1 MIVLVLTLCAFA
13 VATAEFVLVGVLPG
27 VAADLGVSLP
37 TAGALVTVYMVVVAA
52 GGPVLTALTRRLPRG
67 WLLVGVMVLAL
78 VAALLSAVAG
88 SYALLLGA
96 RVGSALAQALFM
108 AVASEIAMAVAPPAK
123 QTAAVAKVFGGFAV
137 ATVVGLPIGTLV
149 GQAFGWHAAFLFVAG
164 LAGAG
169 LAGVLAVRRGVR
181 GVGAAGVAAPS
192 LAAALAMLARRRVV
206 LGLLV
211 TLLTFTAFTAVFT
224 YVAPMLSDVTG
235 LSPHWVSIA
244 LLIYGVGTL
253 VGNAVAGRA
262 PAATIGRIV
271 PVPVALLV
279 LLLLL
284 QGIALHSGVL
294 AIVNLFALGAVGL
307 AFAPLI
313 QTYLM
318 SQVEPAA
325 GGLAASVNISA
336 AGVAGALGALLG
348 GGVIASG
355 LGLDRI
361 GPAAAVPAFAAL
373 VIAVTIRAGAR
384 SEADPQPAPAR
395 LSPGLRRGPDLR

>member
-13 VATAEFVLVGVLPG
+13 VATAEFVLVGVLPE
-27 VAADLGVSLP
+27 VAGDLAVSLP
-37 TAGALVTVYMVVVAA
+37 TAGALVTVYMVVVAV
-52 GGPVLTALTRRLPRG
+52 GGPVLTVLTRRLPRG
-67 WLLVGVMVLAL
+67 WLLVGVMALAL
-78 VAALLSAVAG
+78 VAALLSAAAG
-88 SYALLLGA
+88 SYAVLLAA

-108 AVASEIAMAVAPPAK
+108 AIASEIAMAAVPPAR

-137 ATVVGLPIGTLV
+137 ATVAGLPIGTLV
-149 GQAFGWHAAFLFVAG
+149 GQAFGWHATFLFVAALTAAG
-164 LAGAG
+164 LAGA
-169 LAGVLAVRRGVR
+169 LAALRSVR
-181 GVGAAGVAAPS
+181 GVGAGAVASPS
-192 LAAALAMLARRRVV
+192 LAATMAMLARRRVV

-235 LSPHWVSIA
+235 LSPRWVSIA
-244 LLIYGVGTL
+244 LLTYGVGTVL
-253 VGNAVAGRA
+253 GSALAGRV
-262 PAATIGRIV
+262 PAAAIGRIV
-271 PVPVALLV
+271 PVPVALLA

-294 AIVNLFALGAVGL
+294 AIVNLFALGAIGL

-318 SQVEPAA
+318 SQAGPAA

-373 VIAVTIRAGAR
+373 AVAVAIRVSARPESGPTAR
-384 SEADPQPAPAR
+384 SNSTNGRAILQ
-395 LSPGLRRGPDLR
+395 

>member
-13 VATAEFVLVGVLPG
+13 VATAEFVLVGVLG
-27 VAADLGVSLP
+27 EVAADLAVSLP
-37 TAGALVTVYMVVVAA
+37 TAGALVTVYMVVVAV
-52 GGPVLTALTRRLPRG
+52 GGPVLTVLTRRLPRG
-67 WLLVGVMVLAL
+67 WLLAGVMVLAL
-78 VAALLSAVAG
+78 LAALLSAVAG
-88 SYALLLGA
+88 SYVMLLGA

-108 AVASEIAMAVAPPAK
+108 AVASEIAMAAVPPAK

-137 ATVVGLPIGTLV
+137 ATVVGLPIGTLI
-149 GQAFGWHAAFLFVAG
+149 GQAFGWPAAFLFVAA
-164 LAGAG
+164 LATAG
-169 LAGVLAVRRGVR
+169 LAGVLAVVRRIQ
-181 GVGAAGVAAPS
+181 GVGTVAPPS
-192 LAAALAMLARRRVV
+192 LAATLAMLARRRVV

-211 TLLTFTAFTAVFT
+211 TLLTFAAFTAVFT

-235 LSPHWVSIA
+235 LSPRWVSVA

-253 VGNAVAGRA
+253 LGNALAGRV
-262 PAATIGRIV
+262 AAAAIGRV
-271 PVPVALLV
+271 LPVPVALLV
-279 LLLLL
+279 VLLLL
-284 QGIALHSGVL
+284 QGLALHSAGL
-294 AIVNLFALGAVGL
+294 AIVNLFLLGAVGL

-318 SQVEPAA
+318 SQAGPAA

-348 GGVIASG
+348 GGVIGAG

-373 VIAVTIRAGAR
+373 VIAVAVRAGSGPASVAGRRRRHRQFPAGSAAR
-384 SEADPQPAPAR
+384 
-395 LSPGLRRGPDLR
+395 

>member
-1 MIVLVLTLCAFA
+1 MIILVLTLCAFA
-13 VATAEFVLVGVLPG
+13 VATAEFVLVGVLG
-27 VAADLGVSLP
+27 EVAADLAVSLP
-37 TAGALVTVYMVVVAA
+37 TAGALVTVYMIVVAV
-52 GGPVLTALTRRLPRG
+52 GGPVLTVLTRRLPRG
-67 WLLVGVMVLAL
+67 WLLAAVMALAL
-78 VAALLSAVAG
+78 AAALLSAVAG
-88 SYALLLGA
+88 SYAVLLGA

-108 AVASEIAMAVAPPAK
+108 AVASEIAMAAVPPAK

-164 LAGAG
+164 LAAAG
-169 LAGVLAVRRGVR
+169 LAGVLVVLRGVE
-181 GVGAAGVAAPS
+181 GVGAVAPRS
-192 LAAALAMLARRRVV
+192 LAATLAMLARRPVV

-235 LSPHWVSIA
+235 LSPRWVSIA

-253 VGNAVAGRA
+253 LGNALAGRV
-262 PAATIGRIV
+262 PATAIGRIV

-284 QGIALHSGVL
+284 QGVALHSAGP
-294 AIVNLFALGAVGL
+294 AIVSLFALGAVGL

-318 SQVEPAA
+318 SQAGPGA

-348 GGVIASG
+348 GGVIGSG

-361 GPAAAVPAFAAL
+361 GPAAAVPALVALAVAA
-373 VIAVTIRAGAR
+373 AIRVGATT
-384 SEADPQPAPAR
+384 QPSASAF
-395 LSPGLRRGPDLR
+395 PGTR